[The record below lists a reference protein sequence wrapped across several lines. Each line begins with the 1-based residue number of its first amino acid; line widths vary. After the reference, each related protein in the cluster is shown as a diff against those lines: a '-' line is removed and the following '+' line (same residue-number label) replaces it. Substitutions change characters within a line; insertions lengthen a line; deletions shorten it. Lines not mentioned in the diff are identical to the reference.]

1 MYKKLVLIASV
12 ILVLVSGCGD
22 RIKMKRTIVP
32 EKKIVYVDTVVLRDN
47 IKKALKFI
55 EMNRIVGEVSDKA
68 DMGGLF
74 NDPEFGVSFYRTA
87 FRVFDY
93 INTGASSV
101 GMFEISTRPEL
112 VTLIRG
118 GMSISASNIIYME
131 INQMDYDHFIGKLSR
146 DSLINHVTVLSNR
159 IDYECDSFGIVK
171 EMTVTLPDSTQFE
184 YLKNG
189 EIFIQFMIPMLSGYQ
204 AAEDEYR
211 QVYLRKYG
219 E

>member
-1 MYKKLVLIASV
+1 MFKKLVFV
-12 ILVLVSGCGD
+12 VLTVATMFSSCGE
-22 RIKMKRTIVP
+22 RFKMKPTVVP
-32 EKKIVYVDTVVLRDN
+32 NPPKVYVDTTILRDN
-47 IKKALKFI
+47 IKKALMFI

-68 DMGGLF
+68 DIDGLF

-93 INTGASSV
+93 INTGSNSK
-101 GMFEISTRPEL
+101 GMFEISTKPEL

-118 GMSISASNIIYME
+118 GMSITASNLIFME
-131 INQMDYDHFIGKLSR
+131 INQMDYDHFIGKLSK
-146 DSLINHVTVLSNR
+146 DSLIGNVTVLSKR
-159 IDYECDSFGIVK
+159 IHYECDSSGIPK
-171 EMTVTLPDSTQFE
+171 EMTVTLPDSTKFE

-211 QVYLRKYG
+211 QVYLKKYG